1 MSDSETKPD
10 LNQLIQ
16 NAHQGVVEQQAA
28 TAAIA
33 NQLPRQSN
41 TRNMLGYGLLI
52 GLIVVAFFQYPR
64 IHAPYVW
71 PDTAASPM
79 AAEADMEAVIA
90 VIEAYRWSR
99 GSYPA
104 DLGQVQ
110 FPAGLAPMLDGSK
123 LDYAPS
129 DNAYTLT
136 WARPNWVGTYSS
148 ETRKISV
155 QLKAQP

>member
-33 NQLPRQSN
+33 KQLPRQSN
-41 TRNMLGYGLLI
+41 TKNMLACVLLL
-52 GLIVVAFFQYPR
+52 GLIVVAFLQYPR

-71 PDTAASPM
+71 PDAASSPM
-79 AAEADMEAVIA
+79 AAEADMEAVMG

-99 GSYPA
+99 GSFPA
-104 DLGQVQ
+104 NLGQVQ

-123 LDYAPS
+123 LDYSPS
-129 DNAYTLT
+129 DKAYSLT
-136 WARPNWVGTYSS
+136 WMRPNWIATYSG
-148 ETRKISV
+148 ETGKISV
-155 QLKAQP
+155 QPQAK